1 MMNIKKLKIKV
12 NYLTLYFLLILFL
25 CGYIKNALI
34 IFGIVIFHELG
45 HILISI
51 ILGYKIKSIELF
63 PFGGITKIDNIYN
76 SSFIN
81 NFLISIMGAVFQ
93 CILFIFFK
101 DSFFIKINLSI
112 MIFNLLPIVPLD
124 GSKILFEIYAYFLPF
139 KKVIKYHYLTS
150 FLFILIYLFLNYKY
164 NFNNYLIIS
173 LFIYKT
179 IEVIKNKS
187 IIYEKFILEKMLYDI
202 KYSKV
207 INKNELLLNYK
218 KDTKYYYNLNG
229 KILSDKEY
237 LLGKIKCNKH
247 K

>member
-51 ILGYKIKSIELF
+51 ILGYKIKSVELF

-101 DSFFIKINLSI
+101 DSFFRKIKLSI
-112 MIFNLLPIVPLD
+112 MLFNLLPIIPLD
-124 GSKILFEIYAYFLPF
+124 GS
-139 KKVIKYHYLTS
+139 
-150 FLFILIYLFLNYKY
+150 
-164 NFNNYLIIS
+164 II
-173 LFIYKT
+173 
-179 IEVIKNKS
+179 VKS
-187 IIYEKFILEKMLYDI
+187 ILNKFFS
-202 KYSKV
+202 YSV
-207 INKNELLLNYK
+207 VGLDLRHLGHNFLH
-218 KDTKYYYNLNG
+218 NL
-229 KILSDKEY
+229 
-237 LLGKIKCNKH
+237 
-247 K
+247 